1 MPASLAI
8 GSTARSGLL
17 TELEA
22 KAPIIEYETA
32 NVTTRNVSTP
42 ITMIKRVFDILFSFI
57 GLDMVCSRFDILFS
71 FTGLDMVC
79 SRSERPLSTWYF
91 QGFAVKMEGWRRSC
105 FQVSIVGAVAEEG
118 EKERLCGVGGRGK
131 GGVFSYWQEIRY
143 TLYYTVEMVGS
154 GRRIFPHFL
163 T

>member
-8 GSTARSGLL
+8 GSAARSGLL

-32 NVTTRNVSTP
+32 TVTTRNVSIA
-42 ITMIKRVFDILFSFI
+42 ITMIKRV
-57 GLDMVCSRFDILFS
+57 FDILFS

-79 SRSERPLSTWYF
+79 SRSERPLSTWFF
-91 QGFAVKMEGWRRSC
+91 QGFTMKMDRWRRSC
-105 FQVSIVGAVAEEG
+105 FQVSIVDVVAEDG

-131 GGVFSYWQEIRY
+131 GVFIS
-143 TLYYTVEMVGS
+143 
-154 GRRIFPHFL
+154 
-163 T
+163 